1 MMLLRRLPKP
11 LNKYKEISQD
21 QRSSLFLT
29 SYKNQGGKH
38 HMKVRPKLSPK
49 DQAAFDKIR
58 TDFDGGVD
66 SLVEYCKKVNVEKTP
81 EGFNEALD
89 MLLEHVLTTIHKM
102 DSFMVYLED
111 QCDEEALG

>member
-1 MMLLRRLPKP
+1 MLLRRLPKP
-11 LNKYKEISQD
+11 LNKCKEISQD
-21 QRSSLFLT
+21 QPSDLFLT
-29 SYKNQGGKH
+29 FYKNLEEKH
-38 HMKVRPKLSPK
+38 LMKVRPKLSPK